1 MSDEVAPISDVAEN
15 GESTDD
21 SVGSLQVWDDGEQ
34 PATKPSFWVWLRD
47 LIFRPPDV
55 TQRLIDLNTAIN
67 ERPQVAANYVL
78 RGEVWLQVGDYQQAV
93 DDFASALI
101 LASEQFEQEDWGLL
115 AQAMRDQAE
124 HGLEIARRKLGG
136 QRGE

>member
-1 MSDEVAPISDVAEN
+1 MVDEIASFSDDAEQ
-15 GESTDD
+15 DD
-21 SVGSLQVWDDGEQ
+21 SASDFQVEDDVE
-34 PATKPSFWVWLRD
+34 PKSTKPPFWIWLRD

-67 ERPQVAANYVL
+67 HRPQVAANYVL
-78 RGEVWLQVGDYQQAV
+78 RGEVWMQTGDYQQAA
-93 DDFASALI
+93 DDFATALI

-124 HGLEIARRKLGG
+124 HGLEVARRKLGG

>member
-1 MSDEVAPISDVAEN
+1 MVDEVASFSEGAEN
-15 GESTDD
+15 DDRSETDIADAVVQDNQHES
-21 SVGSLQVWDDGEQ
+21 S
-34 PATKPSFWVWLRD
+34 AKPPFWTWLRA

-55 TQRLIDLNTAIN
+55 TQRLDDLTTAIVH
-67 ERPQVAANYVL
+67 RPQVAANYVL
-78 RGEVWLQVGDYQQAV
+78 RGEVWMQMREYQQAA
-93 DDFASALI
+93 DDFATALV